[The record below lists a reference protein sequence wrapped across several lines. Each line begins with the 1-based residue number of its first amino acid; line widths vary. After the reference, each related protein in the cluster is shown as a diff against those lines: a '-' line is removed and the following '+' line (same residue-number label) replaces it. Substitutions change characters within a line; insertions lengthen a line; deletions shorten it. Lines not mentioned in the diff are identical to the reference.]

1 MVRNGRFSVLASR
14 SGFEHVTDEMSS
26 AELRRIPKVEQSEVR
41 RVERS
46 GYEQRR
52 VEKRW
57 AEGLIRGDKI

>member
-1 MVRNGRFSVLASR
+1 
-14 SGFEHVTDEMSS
+14 MSS

-41 RVERS
+41 RVEGS
-46 GYEQRR
+46 GDEQRR